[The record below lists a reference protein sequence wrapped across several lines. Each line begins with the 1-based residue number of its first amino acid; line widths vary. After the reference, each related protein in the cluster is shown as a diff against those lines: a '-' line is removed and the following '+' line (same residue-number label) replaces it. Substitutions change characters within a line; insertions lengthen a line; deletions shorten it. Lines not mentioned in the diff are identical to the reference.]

1 MAIYKGDKKI
11 IALYKG
17 DKKIIKRYKGTQVV
31 YNYIPEDTGTT
42 TYADDALA
50 FEFTG
55 TSLTYKLNNK
65 TYTATTSPTIVN
77 LSDLGYNANTSSMFY
92 NLFYNQTNLT
102 KVLHFPKITG
112 TNNLGFGLFWDC
124 KNVEY
129 IDLSNIGNLNDLHLQ
144 FRNCTSLK
152 NLILDNVDLS
162 NSDYANYNN
171 TFDNVPNDI
180 QISMNDCNCE
190 SIVTIKQALND
201 AGIVT
206 YNNNVVTNNNCTFEP
221 YETIEY
227 NVNFYNIDE
236 RETYNRELKADSV
249 YMIETICNED
259 GIITLTESNIT
270 KEVSYEYEQFE
281 EYGESKIKCTIYYK
295 EKNIYE
301 ITYKG
306 KLPEKIDGIPLSC
319 DTDKTIPMQKFYINW
334 YEGIDSPGYHYITF
348 STSPN
353 KDGDCGNCGWDEI
366 NICPSDNSYQKPNG
380 FSGMISDLPM
390 ENGYYVLDMGET
402 VYFKCGERNA
412 LFDHVFYCESV
423 EPVKPVKQSY
433 AMPITCDTDKTIPM
447 QIFSISGLL
456 KEIDYM
462 LKVKF
467 SDQQDGYGDC
477 NDCNGNAYAYIDVSN
492 NEYQRPDGKRG
503 MISDLPMEGDYL
515 ILDMGKP
522 VYYMCSEGNID
533 EVNSIYGDIVLSGT
547 ESSIISNNTV
557 SYQCIFD
564 DILTVSSYQINDDII
579 AIHKEDCQHMEGNYY
594 MYTKKYDEPIT
605 RFRFLGGNVT
615 EIYAIPNAT
624 NMKDIS
630 FMFEGCLK
638 LKSINLA
645 GINVSNATNAN
656 YIFAGLENLGSGEPE
671 LVIDVSGWRGPS
683 YMTATNMFTD
693 STNLK
698 TLKLGTVGSGEYAWW
713 LQQIRNAKLENQVKI
728 EYTIIK

>member
-1 MAIYKGDKKI
+1 MASKI
-11 IALYKG
+11 GNKDVIARYIGNNKV
-17 DKKIIKRYKGTQVV
+17 IKQYLGTQVL
-31 YNYIPEDTGTT
+31 YEYIPEDTGTT

-55 TSLTYKLNNK
+55 TSLTYKLNN
-65 TYTATTSPTIVN
+65 TNYTATTSPTIVN
-77 LSDLGYNANTSSMFY
+77 LSDLGYDANTSSMFN

-112 TNNLGFGLFWDC
+112 TNNLGTGLFRTC

-129 IDLSNIGNLNDLHLQ
+129 IDLSNIGNINNLHLQ
-144 FRNCTSLK
+144 FNGCTSLK
-152 NLILDNVDLS
+152 NLNLDNVDLS
-162 NSDYANYNN
+162 NSDYANHNS
-171 TFDNVPNDI
+171 TFRNVPNDI
-180 QISMNDCNCE
+180 QITMNGCNCE

-201 AGIVT
+201 VGFVT

-227 NVNFYNIDE
+227 NVDFYDIE
-236 RETYNRELKADSV
+236 EWEIYNRELKADSI

-259 GIITLTESNIT
+259 GLITLTESDIT
-270 KEVSYEYEQFE
+270 KEVSYEYEQIE
-281 EYGESKIKCTIYYK
+281 EYGEDKIKCTIYYN

-334 YEGIDSPGYHYITF
+334 YEGIDSPGYHFIGF
-348 STSPN
+348 STSPEE
-353 KDGDCGNCGWDEI
+353 DGDCYNCSWGGI
-366 NICPSDNSYQKPNG
+366 YICPSENSYMRPDGKEG
-380 FSGMISDLPM
+380 SISDLPM
-390 ENGYYVLDMGET
+390 EGGYYVLDMGKT

-412 LFDHVFYCESV
+412 LFDHVFYSTT
-423 EPVKPVKQSY
+423 PIKRGY
-433 AMPITCDTDKTIPM
+433 AIPITCDTDKTIPM

-456 KEIDYM
+456 KEVDYM

-467 SDQQDGYGDC
+467 SDQQDEYGYCD
-477 NDCNGNAYAYIDVSN
+477 DCNGNAYAYIDIYN
-492 NEYQRPDGKRG
+492 NEYQRPNGQRG

-594 MYTKKYDEPIT
+594 MYTKTFDEPIT

-624 NMKDIS
+624 NMEDIS

-656 YIFAGLENLGSGEPE
+656 YIFSGLENLGSGEPE

-683 YMTATNMFTD
+683 YMTATNMFKD

-698 TLKLGTVGSGEYAWW
+698 TLKLGTVYQGEYLWW
-713 LQQIRNAKLENQVKI
+713 VQQIRNANLQNQVTI
-728 EYTIIK
+728 EYTIIE